1 MIQEIKRLK
10 RDNGRL
16 REDLKRI
23 SKTNQEN
30 ICGYETY
37 IKDIEADRDSNQK
50 KCKYYGEQLKFCL
63 IWMI

>member
-1 MIQEIKRLK
+1 MMQEIKRLK

-16 REDLKRI
+16 RDDLKRI

-37 IKDIEADRDSNQK
+37 IKDIEADRD
-50 KCKYYGEQLKFCL
+50 
-63 IWMI
+63 